1 MINYILLFLSIS
13 LETGK
18 NAAFDYFG
26 KNKLSDAKNLHLFNT
41 ITYIGALPVLLI
53 TLFLGQS
60 RTLSLFTLG
69 SAVGFAVVNLLAQLF
84 YIKAISCGSMTLT
97 TLITC
102 CGFIISTVFSV
113 LWYAEPVRILQVVLL
128 PLLILALA
136 LTMNLE
142 RGRCNVRWI
151 LYAAGS
157 MVSTGLIGVMQKVHQ
172 ESAYSGEIGMFLLIA
187 FAVMAAVSAVLFL
200 GSRGSGA
207 DGAARVRGAARMR
220 PDMTTLLAAGSGAAL
235 GTVHSLNLYLS
246 GVLPAILFFPIANGG
261 LILMTAAVSMVVF
274 REKLN
279 VKQWVGLIMGV
290 VIICLM

>member
-53 TLFLGQS
+53 ALLLGQS

-172 ESAYSGEIGMFLLIA
+172 ESAYSGEIGMFLLIS

-207 DGAARVRGAARMR
+207 DGAARVR
-220 PDMTTLLAAGSGAAL
+220 PDVTTLLAAGSGAAL